1 MNHEPLHHLV
11 YVSSATSLFRLPD
24 LVGLLEQARELNAR
38 DGISGLLLYRDGA
51 FVQVLE
57 GPREAIQATYQR
69 IQSDARHTRV
79 VTLLDEP
86 LAEREFADWRMG
98 FFSLEDPAV
107 LARADVSGFL
117 TEPLSHAAL
126 TKEPSRARRLLLL
139 FKLRG

>member
-38 DGISGLLLYRDGA
+38 AGISGLLLYRDGA
-51 FVQVLE
+51 FLQVLE
-57 GPREAIQATYQR
+57 GAREAVHATYAR
-69 IQSDARHTRV
+69 IRADARHDRV

-86 LAEREFADWRMG
+86 LAGREFADWRMG
-98 FFSLEDPAV
+98 FVSLEDPAV
-107 LARADVSGFL
+107 LAQPDVSGFL

-126 TKEPSRARRLLLL
+126 SREPSRALRLLLL
-139 FKLRG
+139 FKRRG

>member
-1 MNHEPLHHLV
+1 M
-11 YVSSATSLFRLPD
+11 
-24 LVGLLEQARELNAR
+24 
-38 DGISGLLLYRDGA
+38 
-51 FVQVLE
+51 LE